1 MEILSIRRGSL
12 ADHSSTSYEFLAID
26 RPLDARAKAAV
37 SRPSSR
43 ACPTSR
49 RVSFLYHGDWSDLPG
64 GWEPLMSRYYDA
76 MYSESY
82 DWWTLAV
89 AFDTTD
95 DALVERLSVY
105 AFEGVDDLGVR
116 VQPEAGRLHVTI
128 SCRIAAEMLFDDE
141 WHEHYRDDESEGDD
155 DEGEGDDD
163 TDAGAGD
170 TLLRLLERLR
180 ACLLGGDCAPLYAVW
195 EVYGDDEDEES
206 PPKPEEGTEG
216 EDVADELSMLL
227 ARP

>member
-1 MEILSIRRGSL
+1 
-12 ADHSSTSYEFLAID
+12 
-26 RPLDARAKAAV
+26 
-37 SRPSSR
+37 
-43 ACPTSR
+43 
-49 RVSFLYHGDWSDLPG
+49 
-64 GWEPLMSRYYDA
+64 
-76 MYSESY
+76 
-82 DWWTLAV
+82 
-89 AFDTTD
+89 
-95 DALVERLSVY
+95 
-105 AFEGVDDLGVR
+105 
-116 VQPEAGRLHVTI
+116 VTI